1 MVQRKCIPGWGAGL
15 AEGQGQSSIACM
27 VETGE
32 GPDMPSHSLVF
43 HGEGFVIYCEWVH
56 VRNLPCGD
64 RLRMQTDRAGSPDG
78 RSFLVIRSCPGRWV
92 WKAVAWPFL

>member
-1 MVQRKCIPGWGAGL
+1 MVQRKCISGWGAGL

-32 GPDMPSHSLVF
+32 GPDMPSHSLVSM
-43 HGEGFVIYCEWVH
+43 VRVH
-56 VRNLPCGD
+56 VRKLPCGD